1 MQGTTPTIG
10 DEIVRAG
17 AGAGKTTTLV
27 RRVMDLIQ
35 HYRAV
40 KGEWPKLVVTTF
52 TRKAT
57 QELRE
62 RLTIEAC
69 ERDDLELLDY
79 CRSRTMLHISTIHGV
94 LGLFLRRY
102 GHLMGIDPSFT
113 FLTDSG
119 ARQMRRR
126 ALREVLMMD
135 RQGSTLLEIFPL
147 GKLESLLTS
156 YSEASVLHTNM
167 RPATAAEIRGHQKQL
182 LAAESDF
189 VLEAAAQILE
199 VAQEKQWQDYG
210 LYLQKVASAL
220 RVASDG
226 PGWENLIT
234 LSEQWPTKPRMS
246 KKEPEI
252 TPSIDE
258 GAKEASAR
266 VWKILED
273 PSWAPSTA
281 EKFAEIAALFEPLA
295 KSYDRGLVEIKMQ
308 QSAIEMSDLE
318 ILAARMIRRH
328 PEVAGIFAADWD
340 HWLVDEFQ
348 DTSPLQI
355 ELLKQLIGDRPH
367 FVVGDPQQSI
377 YLFRGAR
384 VEIFSKHEAELKA
397 RGVEPQ
403 FRLKNY
409 RSHPSLLVFL
419 NDFFAGL
426 SSEFQAMTP
435 KTEEFDPGR
444 VVAGFHAAPEPDKEL
459 GRTPEF
465 EAIRNHIQGLLWS
478 QDADLSDICIL
489 ARKND
494 HLLEIAQH
502 LRQHGIPTHVH
513 ATRGYFGRRE
523 IRDALSILKFLVHPH
538 DNKNLIQLL
547 RSPWARIPDETLV
560 KCLKATGPCY
570 WNQIK
575 NCELV
580 EHPVVQDLERFRAET
595 GSNGF
600 ARTWE
605 RALVQLGVFDFSS
618 HHDATG
624 RREANLW
631 KLLVAFAQAE
641 RQPGFKVLDFIAQ
654 SQATLVDTES
664 ADEGDAVTA
673 VEPNVVNLMT
683 IHAAKGLQRRHVI
696 LPYCDERP
704 STKRQMDFACDE
716 EDGVWSLVVQAD
728 GGDKWAHS
736 PMAKRLADL
745 KHQRELK
752 EHDRLLYVAL
762 TRAQESLFITW
773 SGEGKSDS
781 WVERW
786 NWPVGDSGT
795 HKTERYS
802 YRVTKGEVL
811 VENEYKQVKGA
822 HSVRPSWGAREGLMG
837 ARPDPDGL
845 MFSVV
850 DLLEAEMPKDA
861 SVPSASQPTLV
872 GDVQRAV
879 FGTQVHRLLELL
891 HVNPETPWRELAAS
905 WFGERSDEVVKG
917 VEWVQALKEPDMEA
931 LFKVAHSEWGFQA
944 RTASGILE
952 GQIDLW
958 GILNNR
964 IWLIDYKSGDPKYAE
979 KAFAQLDVY
988 AYALRRF
995 GHELPI
1001 QLAVIYPF
1009 DRQVKQRPAKAT
1021 AEIVERFPQLTPP
1034 GPAAA
1039 R

>member
-1 MQGTTPTIG
+1 MPGTTSTVG
-10 DEIVRAG
+10 HEIVRAG

-27 RRVMDLIQ
+27 RRVMDLVG

-40 KGEWPKLVVTTF
+40 KSEWPKLVVTTF

-119 ARQMRRR
+119 ARQIRRR
-126 ALREVLMMD
+126 ALREVLMKD
-135 RQGSTLLEIFPL
+135 RQGSTLLEVFPL
-147 GKLESLLTS
+147 AKLEALLRDF
-156 YSEASVLHTNM
+156 SEASVLHPEM
-167 RPATAAEIRGHQKQL
+167 RPATAEEIKAHQSRTM
-182 LAAESDF
+182 AAEADF
-189 VLEAAAQILE
+189 IQEVAAQILE
-199 VAQEKQWQDYG
+199 VAQENQWREFG
-210 LYLQKVASAL
+210 LFLRRMASAL
-220 RVASDG
+220 RVAGDG
-226 PGWENLIT
+226 PGWRNLLT
-234 LSEQWPTKPRMS
+234 LAESWPNKPRIS

-252 TPSIDE
+252 TPSLDA
-258 GAKEASAR
+258 GAREANDR
-266 VWKILED
+266 LGKLIED
-273 PSWAPSTA
+273 PSWSPATA
-281 EKFAEIAALFEPLA
+281 EKFADLALLFEPLA
-295 KSYDRGLVEIKMQ
+295 RTYDQRLFEIKLQ

-318 ILAARMIRRH
+318 IMAARLIRRH
-328 PEVAGIFAADWD
+328 PEVAGIFAGDWD

-355 ELLKQLIGDRPH
+355 ELLKRLIGDRPH

-384 VEIFSKHEAELKA
+384 VEIFAKHESELKA
-397 RGVEPQ
+397 KGVEPQ

-409 RSHPSLLVFL
+409 RSHPSLLVFM

-426 SSEFQAMTP
+426 SAEFQAMTP
-435 KTEEFDPGR
+435 KTEEFDADR
-444 VVAGFHAAPEPDKEL
+444 IVATFHAAPKPDKAL
-459 GRTPEF
+459 GRVAEF
-465 EAIRNHIQGLLWS
+465 EAIRDQIQRRLRS
-478 QDADLSDICIL
+478 QDAELSDICIL

-523 IRDALSILKFLVHPH
+523 VRDALSILRFLVHPH

-547 RSPWARIPDETLV
+547 RSPWARIPDDILV
-560 KCLKATGPCY
+560 SCLQGAGPCF
-570 WNQIK
+570 WRQVK
-575 NCELV
+575 SCELAD
-580 EHPVVQDLERFRAET
+580 HPVVRDLERLRLET
-595 GSNGF
+595 GACGY

-605 RALVQLGVFDFSS
+605 RALVQLGLFDFSS

-624 RREANLW
+624 RREANIW
-631 KLLVAFAQAE
+631 KLLSAFAQAE

-683 IHAAKGLQRRHVI
+683 IHAAKGLQRKHVI

-704 STKRQMDFACDE
+704 PPRRQLDFACDE
-716 EDGVWSLVVQAD
+716 DDGVWSLVAQAD
-728 GGDKWAHS
+728 DGDKWIHS
-736 PMAKRLADL
+736 PLAKRISDL
-745 KHQRELK
+745 RHQRELK

-762 TRAQESLFITW
+762 TRAQESLFISW
-773 SGEGKSDS
+773 SGEGERES
-781 WVERW
+781 WAERW
-786 NWPVGDSGT
+786 NWPVQEAGIHRT
-795 HKTERYS
+795 QRYS
-802 YRVTKGEVL
+802 YRVARGEVE
-811 VENEYKQVKGA
+811 VASEDRQVKGA
-822 HSVRPSWGAREGLMG
+822 RSVRPGWGAREGLDA
-837 ARPDPDGL
+837 ARIQAEGL

-850 DLLEAEMPKDA
+850 DLLEAETPKYHSSPD
-861 SVPSASQPTLV
+861 SSQPNLV
-872 GDVQRAV
+872 GDIQRAV

-891 HVNPETPWRELAAS
+891 HVNPKAPWRDLAS
-905 WFGERSDEVVKG
+905 GWFGERSPEVIQG
-917 VEWVQALKEPDMEA
+917 VEWVQTLKEPDMRE
-931 LFKVAHSEWGFQA
+931 LLKVGQSEWGFQA
-944 RTASGILE
+944 KTAAGILE

-958 GILNNR
+958 GILGGK
-964 IWLIDYKSGDPKYAE
+964 IWVVDYKSGDPRYAE
-979 KAFAQLDVY
+979 KAFAQLDIY

-995 GHELPI
+995 GHRLPI
-1001 QLAVIYPF
+1001 ELAVIYPF
-1009 DRQVKQRPAKAT
+1009 DRQVKQRPATPAQKL
-1021 AEIVERFPQLTPP
+1021 IDRFPQLIIS
-1034 GPAAA
+1034 
-1039 R
+1039 